1 MKERFVAK
9 RVLNIFLM
17 LLVTLILTGAL
28 GISRGKWIDEMLGI
42 YAIVTVFF
50 VLFVFLLEHSRAGN
64 RISGNRQT
72 DFTKIMVGYT
82 GSAAVIF
89 AGSYLPEFLK
99 PVIIV
104 PILMSAL
111 STPEISMCTGIFFD
125 VLLGLSAGFSVQE
138 LTLCCLMTL
147 LGCIVAD
154 AIEDGRYQFWYQMI
168 ILLISVLLPGLFYY
182 FSYQEV
188 KMTLFLYG
196 AIQGVI
202 LVYLILLFHRRIV
215 NFRNS
220 EVAGLIGR
228 MLDDSYPLAREL
240 LQYYKVEY
248 HHGRRVSALAG
259 KCAAAV
265 NADAD
270 ICAAAGFYYRIG
282 IMEGEPL
289 GESGARIA
297 QKHCFPEEV
306 IQIIYEYNGE
316 QSLPSTM
323 ESAIVHM
330 VDGLVKK
337 LEALN
342 RQETMSSEWNQDMV
356 IYQTLNEFSAQG
368 LYDRSG
374 LSMNMFLK
382 IREYLVKE
390 ETLI

>member
-9 RVLNIFLM
+9 RFLNIFLM
-17 LLVTLILTGAL
+17 LLTTLVLTGAL

-42 YAIVTVFF
+42 YAVSMVFF
-50 VLFVFLLEHSRAGN
+50 VLFVFLLEHSRTGN
-64 RISGNRQT
+64 RLSGNRQT
-72 DFTKIMVGYT
+72 DFTKIMIGYA

-89 AGSYLPEFLK
+89 GGSYLPEFIK

-111 STPEISMCTGIFFD
+111 STPEISMCTGIFFN
-125 VLLGLSAGFSVQE
+125 VLLCLSAGLSVQE
-138 LTLCCLMTL
+138 LTFCCLMTL
-147 LGCIVAD
+147 FGCIIAD
-154 AIEDGRYQFWYQMI
+154 AIEDGRFQFWYQMI
-168 ILLISVLLPGLFYY
+168 ILCISVLFPGLFYY

-188 KMTLFLYG
+188 NMKLFLYG
-196 AIQGVI
+196 AIQGII
-202 LVYLILLFHRRIV
+202 LDYLILLFHRRIV
-215 NFRNS
+215 NYRNL
-220 EVAGLIGR
+220 EVSGLISR
-228 MLDDSYPLAREL
+228 ILDDSYPLAREL
-240 LQYYKVEY
+240 LQFYKAEY
-248 HHGRRVSALAG
+248 LHGRRVSALAE
-259 KCAAAV
+259 KCASAV

-289 GESGARIA
+289 GENGARIA
-297 QKHCFPEEV
+297 LKHCFPEEV
-306 IQIIYEYNGE
+306 IQIICEYNGE

-330 VDGLVKK
+330 VDGLIKK

-342 RQETMSSEWNQDMV
+342 KQETMSSEWNQDMV

-368 LYDRSG
+368 LYDQSG

-390 ETLI
+390 EALL